1 MSNSPMVD
9 FVLISPH
16 KNSPRNNKILKIT
29 IHHMAGSLSVE
40 ACGRLFQTR
49 QASSNYGIDN
59 EGRVGMYVEE
69 KDRSWC
75 SASPWNDNQAI
86 TIEVANDGGAPDW
99 HVSDKALATLIDL
112 CVDICERNGIEKLV
126 YTGDTDG
133 NLTRHN
139 MFCATAC
146 PGPYLQSKFPWI
158 AEQVNKRLSEGGKMV
173 KLKIG
178 YASSGDMRTFRNLL
192 ISLGVTFSEEGGYI
206 TTDYVTSYQR
216 SVIEDKADLLI
227 VPCVVIEEKP
237 EKPDEYKEKYEAV
250 LEEYNNFKGYVRNIY
265 EELGGLL
272 K

>member
-16 KNSPRNNKILKIT
+16 KHSPRQDKIRKIT
-29 IHHMAGSLSVE
+29 IHHMAGNMSVE
-40 ACGRLFQTR
+40 ACGRLFQSR

-59 EGRVGMYVEE
+59 SGRVGMYVEE

-75 SASPWNDNQAI
+75 SASPWNDHQAI

-99 HVSDKALATLIDL
+99 HVSDKAISTLIDL
-112 CVDICERNGIEKLV
+112 CVDICERNGIEELI

-158 AEQVNKRLSEGGKMV
+158 AEQVNERLSGSGAMV

-178 YASSGDMRTFRNLL
+178 YVSAGDVRTFSNLL
-192 ISLGVTFSEEGGYI
+192 NSLAVTFSEENGYI

-216 SVIEDKADLLI
+216 SVIEDKAEELI
-227 VPCVVIEEKP
+227 VPCVVIETKP
-237 EKPDEYKEKYEAV
+237 EGPSEYKEKYEAL
-250 LEEYNNFKGYVRNIY
+250 LEEYTNFKSYVKTIY
-265 EELGGLL
+265 DELGGLL